1 MVTGI
6 YRRKGVIKEK
16 ANGTTFIFPPTP
28 TIFHTGTNKLN
39 SQKH

>member
-6 YRRKGVIKEK
+6 YRRKGVITEK
-16 ANGTTFIFPPTP
+16 ANGTTFTPPLP

-39 SQKH
+39 LQKH